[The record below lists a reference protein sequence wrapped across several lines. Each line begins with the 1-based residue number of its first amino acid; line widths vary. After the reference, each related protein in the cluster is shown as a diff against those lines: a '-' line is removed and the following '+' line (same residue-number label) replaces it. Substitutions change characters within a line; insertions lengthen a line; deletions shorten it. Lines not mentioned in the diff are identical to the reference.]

1 MNFDKIVV
9 IGMIILMYLQS
20 INDRLWKPCME
31 ISFFF
36 KNIFVGGINARI
48 PTGVSVHKVRILSC
62 FNRRWGYEFF
72 RYHLKNRMVA
82 ANSVMP
88 PIV

>member
-1 MNFDKIVV
+1 MNDYYDALTIYKRPLVETLHGNLI
-9 IGMIILMYLQS
+9 
-20 INDRLWKPCME
+20 
-31 ISFFF
+31 FF